1 MDITNLFNG
10 RMRNLSDEEKA
21 YVLGWL
27 ASSITHKSNRIKLR
41 TDKYNDIYLRYIKK
55 VLSLNN
61 PILYDDIISYIIIE
75 ENELD
80 LNIFD
85 VLSVSVHDIDMIIN
99 FPMFKYPELTWMFI
113 QGCFDNIGIIK
124 HENITTCEFISKS
137 YELITGLQTFCEIP
151 HEITEINYSKF
162 KLLYHNT
169 NCIDVLTK
177 IYKNPIIKKCKYS
190 TFVEILNTP
199 IKQEIPYCYVYKNN
213 TNAIIPDK
221 TNASDVGYD
230 LTVISKVK
238 QWNDTVTLYDT
249 GIKISIQYGYYADIV
264 PRSSLSKSG
273 YMLANSVGIIDPSY
287 TGTICIA
294 LAKIDQAMPDLTL
307 PFKCC
312 QMIIRK
318 QIHVDIKESFEDF
331 DKTNRNA
338 GGFGSTG
345 K

>member
-10 RMRNLSDEEKA
+10 RMRKFSNEEKA

-27 ASSITHKSNRIKLR
+27 ASSITNKSNRIRLR
-41 TDKYNDIYLRYIKK
+41 TDKHNNVYLKYIKK
-55 VLSLNN
+55 VLTLNN
-61 PILYDDIISYIIIE
+61 PILYDDIISFIIIE
-75 ENELD
+75 ETELD
-80 LNIFD
+80 LKIFD
-85 VLSVSVHDIDMIIN
+85 VLNVSVHDTELVIN
-99 FPMFKYPELTWMFI
+99 FPTFTSPELTWMFI
-113 QGCFDNIGIIK
+113 QGCFDNIGMIDHDNGIV
-124 HENITTCEFISKS
+124 CEFVSKS

-151 HEITEINYSKF
+151 HEIIEINYGKF
-162 KLLYHNT
+162 KLSYHNT
-169 NCIDVLTK
+169 NCIDLLTK
-177 IYKNPIIKKCKYS
+177 IYKNPIIKTCKYS
-190 TFVEILNTP
+190 LFVKILNTP

-213 TNAIIPDK
+213 INAIIPNK

-230 LTVISKVK
+230 LTVIYKVK

-249 GIKISIQYGYYADIV
+249 GIKIQIQYGYYADIV

-294 LAKIDQAMPDLTL
+294 LAKIDQSMPDLIL

-318 QIHVDIKESFEDF
+318 QIHIDIRESFEDF
-331 DKTNRNA
+331 DKTTRDF
-338 GGFGSTG
+338 GGFGSTDR
-345 K
+345 